1 MGNLVKASGAALLGL
16 ALAVAPAGAATI
28 HVNTTADEMLVDGN
42 CSLREAVAAANG
54 DASFDA
60 CEAGSGA
67 DTIEVPAGLYTIA
80 LAGAQEDLGS
90 TGDLDLL
97 GPVTL
102 QGAGAGSTIVD
113 GGLLDRVFDVNP
125 LSVVDSFSVTVSGMT
140 LQHGKV
146 ADLAAMDG
154 GCVASRGSLLLDAV
168 VLDGCTAVRTT
179 PSGAMPR
186 GGGLFNAGTLHLQ
199 SSRISGSLADSA
211 SFMDAGAGGGLYNLS
226 TGVATLVDSTISGN
240 GAGRNDFTNGRG
252 GGIYNAGGT
261 VNLERCTVAGNRA
274 GGQSPGSSYG
284 GGIYNASGSMAL
296 VNSTVSGNLSEGGIS
311 FAGGIQTAGSA
322 AVMTLVNCTVAWNA
336 TPDMN
341 QSDNLALSGGGLT
354 LRNTIVAGGPESCSG
369 LSAANSLGH
378 NLESPGNL
386 CGFASTGNQVNVP
399 AAALALEALALNAP
413 GTTAT
418 HALGAGSVAIGAA
431 DSPACPATDQRGV
444 VRDAAC
450 DIGAFEWPPS
460 IALLAD
466 GFESGNLLEWSGSLR

>member
-1 MGNLVKASGAALLGL
+1 MGNLTKTRGAALLGL

-80 LAGAQEDLGS
+80 LAGAQED
-90 TGDLDLL
+90 
-97 GPVTL
+97 
-102 QGAGAGSTIVD
+102 
-113 GGLLDRVFDVNP
+113 
-125 LSVVDSFSVTVSGMT
+125 
-140 LQHGKV
+140 
-146 ADLAAMDG
+146 
-154 GCVASRGSLLLDAV
+154 LLLDAV

-284 GGIYNASGSMAL
+284 GGIYNASGSMAV

-386 CGFASTGNQVNVP
+386 CGFASTGDQVNVP